1 MDFNTTIV
9 KPLKN
14 MMKHPKLTTLL
25 VSVVVFSIIYT
36 FLEDKHF
43 SGVNA
48 VREQIKKE
56 VIKKEIESK
65 VKEPET
71 PDVSEPFLGSHI
83 ENYYGLMKEAE
94 IEKKID
100 ETKEEVEEEVEEE
113 ELIPEKIEQPLGQ
126 RFFNRAYFSFTTA
139 TLLGFGDIIPVTNIC
154 KFIVMVQAMITV
166 GLIVF

>member
-1 MDFNTTIV
+1 
-9 KPLKN
+9 
-14 MMKHPKLTTLL
+14 
-25 VSVVVFSIIYT
+25 
-36 FLEDKHF
+36 
-43 SGVNA
+43 
-48 VREQIKKE
+48 
-56 VIKKEIESK
+56 
-65 VKEPET
+65 
-71 PDVSEPFLGSHI
+71 
-83 ENYYGLMKEAE
+83 MKEAE

>member
-1 MDFNTTIV
+1 MDFNTIIV

-14 MMKHPKLTTLL
+14 MMNHPKLATLL
-25 VSVVVFSIIYT
+25 VSVIIFSIIYT

-48 VREQIKKE
+48 VREQIKEE
-56 VIKKEIESK
+56 VIKKEIKSK
-65 VKEPET
+65 VKEPEIM
-71 PDVSEPFLGSHI
+71 DVSEPFLGSNV

-100 ETKEEVEEEVEEE
+100 EAKEEVEEEVEEE
-113 ELIPEKIEQPLGQ
+113 ELTPEKIEQSLGQ

-154 KFIVMVQAMITV
+154 KFIVMIQAMITV